1 MLLSLVLGA
10 LVVLYPLA
18 VWQLLERGRLDLAA
32 LVLVAAALL
41 SALPRRNKTAWAGAA
56 VALTLAAASVLF
68 EVKNALKLYPVFINA
83 ALLAGFAVSLKGESV
98 AERLARLRE
107 KNLPPYAVAYCRRV
121 TVAWCV
127 FFTVNG
133 LVALDSA
140 LWRSD
145 AWWGLYN
152 GAISYGLIG
161 VMFALEF
168 AVRVWVRRRH
178 ERLSENQRE

>member
-41 SALPRRNKTAWAGAA
+41 SALTRRNKTAW
-56 VALTLAAASVLF
+56 VLF

-98 AERLARLRE
+98 VERLARLRE